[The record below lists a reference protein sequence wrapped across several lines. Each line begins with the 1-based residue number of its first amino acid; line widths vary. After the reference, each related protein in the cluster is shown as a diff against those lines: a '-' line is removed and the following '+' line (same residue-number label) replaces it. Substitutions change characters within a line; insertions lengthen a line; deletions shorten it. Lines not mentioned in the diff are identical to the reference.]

1 MIIIVLGVVFALV
14 LACVLG
20 LFFSLKNK
28 SKLTQN
34 NLMFTQM
41 ADQMADQMTDQIV
54 SQSRNI
60 INDQSQKQ
68 TIEIIKQM
76 QEQKD
81 QLFNLLQQLQTQQQ
95 KTSGENFQKAREEQM
110 KFFKDNMTTHVQY
123 LNTSMQKLTD
133 MTERRLKEMNELV
146 ADKLASG
153 FEKTSKVFADIMKRL
168 ALIDNAQQKIEALSE
183 NVVSLQSLLDNKSAR
198 GAFGEV
204 QLNTLLE
211 NMLSNAH
218 YELQSVLSN
227 QKRADCLLKLPQ
239 PMGNLVIDAKFPL
252 ENYQRYIDAKPQ
264 SSELQSYLSAFKRD
278 IKKHIND
285 IADKYIIEG
294 ETADSAVM
302 FVPSEA
308 VFAKIHADL
317 PDVVQYSHNSRVW
330 ITSPTTMM
338 AILTTVKA
346 VIKDGAT
353 RKQVHLI
360 QKHLGVLAKDFSR
373 FSKRMDGLKKHISQA
388 KDDVDSVGISTD
400 KIIKHFDKIESVEL
414 DDLDELGSLD
424 DIDKIGDLGNLDN
437 LDNIQKIADVE
448 D

>member
-1 MIIIVLGVVFALV
+1 MIVLIIGVVFSLILV
-14 LACVLG
+14 CVIG
-20 LFFSLKNK
+20 LIISLKNK
-28 SKLTQN
+28 YNGTKYDLIFSQIS
-34 NLMFTQM
+34 
-41 ADQMADQMTDQIV
+41 DQI
-54 SQSRNI
+54 SDQIIEQSRNI

-81 QLFNLLQQLQTQQQ
+81 QLFSLLQQQQIQ
-95 KTSGENFQKAREEQM
+95 QYKTLEENFQKAREEQM
-110 KFFKDNMTTHVQY
+110 KFFKDNMATHIQY

-211 NMLSNAH
+211 NMLSNVH

-264 SSELQSYLSAFKRD
+264 SSELQGYLSAFKRD
-278 IKKHIND
+278 VKKHIND
-285 IADKYIIEG
+285 ISDKYIIEG

-302 FVPSEA
+302 FVPSESI
-308 VFAKIHADL
+308 FAKIHADL
-317 PDVVQYSHNSRVW
+317 PDIVQYSHDARVW

-360 QKHLGVLAKDFSR
+360 QKHLRVLAKDFSR

-414 DDLDELGSLD
+414 DDLEDLGNLS
-424 DIDKIGDLGNLDN
+424 DIDKIGDISNF
-437 LDNIQKIADVE
+437 DNIKKITDLE

>member
-1 MIIIVLGVVFALV
+1 MIIVILGVVFALV

-41 ADQMADQMTDQIV
+41 ADQMADQMTDQIL

-95 KTSGENFQKAREEQM
+95 KDFGENFQKAREEQM
-110 KFFKDNMTTHVQY
+110 RFFKDNMTTHVQY

-153 FEKTSKVFADIMKRL
+153 FEKTSKVFADIMTRL

-204 QLNTLLE
+204 QLNTLLA
-211 NMLSNAH
+211 NMLSSAH

-317 PDVVQYSHNSRVW
+317 PDIVQYSHNSRVW

>member
-1 MIIIVLGVVFALV
+1 MIIVILGVVFALV

-95 KTSGENFQKAREEQM
+95 KTSADNFQKAREEQM

-153 FEKTSKVFADIMKRL
+153 FEKTSKVFADIMTRL

-183 NVVSLQSLLDNKSAR
+183 NVVS
-198 GAFGEV
+198 F
-204 QLNTLLE
+204 
-211 NMLSNAH
+211 
-218 YELQSVLSN
+218 
-227 QKRADCLLKLPQ
+227 
-239 PMGNLVIDAKFPL
+239 
-252 ENYQRYIDAKPQ
+252 
-264 SSELQSYLSAFKRD
+264 
-278 IKKHIND
+278 
-285 IADKYIIEG
+285 
-294 ETADSAVM
+294 
-302 FVPSEA
+302 A
-308 VFAKIHADL
+308 VFI
-317 PDVVQYSHNSRVW
+317 R
-330 ITSPTTMM
+330 
-338 AILTTVKA
+338 
-346 VIKDGAT
+346 
-353 RKQVHLI
+353 
-360 QKHLGVLAKDFSR
+360 
-373 FSKRMDGLKKHISQA
+373 
-388 KDDVDSVGISTD
+388 
-400 KIIKHFDKIESVEL
+400 
-414 DDLDELGSLD
+414 
-424 DIDKIGDLGNLDN
+424 
-437 LDNIQKIADVE
+437 
-448 D
+448 

>member
-1 MIIIVLGVVFALV
+1 
-14 LACVLG
+14 
-20 LFFSLKNK
+20 
-28 SKLTQN
+28 
-34 NLMFTQM
+34 
-41 ADQMADQMTDQIV
+41 
-54 SQSRNI
+54 
-60 INDQSQKQ
+60 
-68 TIEIIKQM
+68 
-76 QEQKD
+76 
-81 QLFNLLQQLQTQQQ
+81 
-95 KTSGENFQKAREEQM
+95 
-110 KFFKDNMTTHVQY
+110 
-123 LNTSMQKLTD
+123 MQKLTD

-211 NMLSNAH
+211 NMLSNVH

-264 SSELQSYLSAFKRD
+264 SSELQGYLSAFKRD
-278 IKKHIND
+278 VKKHIND
-285 IADKYIIEG
+285 ISDKYIIEG

-302 FVPSEA
+302 FVPSESI
-308 VFAKIHADL
+308 FAKIHADL
-317 PDVVQYSHNSRVW
+317 PDIVQYSHDARVW

-360 QKHLGVLAKDFSR
+360 QKHLRVLAKDFSR

-414 DDLDELGSLD
+414 DDLEDLGNLS
-424 DIDKIGDLGNLDN
+424 DIDKIGDISNF
-437 LDNIQKIADVE
+437 DNIKKITDLE

>member
-1 MIIIVLGVVFALV
+1 MIIVILGV
-14 LACVLG
+14 CVLI
-20 LFFSLKNK
+20 LAFVFVFVISSKKQARYKQDSFMAEFSDHML
-28 SKLTQN
+28 
-34 NLMFTQM
+34 
-41 ADQMADQMTDQIV
+41 DQCRHVITE
-54 SQSRNI
+54 
-60 INDQSQKQ
+60 QSQKQ

-81 QLFNLLQQLQTQQQ
+81 QLFSLLHQFQTQQQ
-95 KTSGENFQKAREEQM
+95 KVLSENFQKARSEQM
-110 KFFKDNMTTHVQY
+110 SFFKDNMSTHVQY
-123 LNTSMQKLTD
+123 LNTSMQKLTET
-133 MTERRLKEMNELV
+133 TEKRLKEMNDVV
-146 ADKLASG
+146 AEKLSSG
-153 FEKTSKVFADIMKRL
+153 FEKTSKVFADIIKRL

-204 QLNTLLE
+204 QLNALLE
-211 NMLSNAH
+211 NMLSNVN
-218 YELQSVLSN
+218 YELQCVLSN

-239 PMGNLVIDAKFPL
+239 PMGNLVIDSKFPL
-252 ENYQRYIDAKPQ
+252 ENYQRYIDAKPG
-264 SSELQSYLSAFKRD
+264 SSEIQSFLTAFKRD

-285 IADKYIIEG
+285 ISDKYIIEG
-294 ETADSAVM
+294 ETADSAIM

-308 VFAKIHADL
+308 VFAKIHSDL
-317 PDVVQYSHNSRVW
+317 PDIVQLSHQSRVW

-414 DDLDELGSLD
+414 DDLGELGEIGD
-424 DIDKIGDLGNLDN
+424 MGDIDNLGDLDKLSSETSDNNLD
-437 LDNIQKIADVE
+437 QVAIAE

>member
-1 MIIIVLGVVFALV
+1 MIIVILGVVFV
-14 LACVLG
+14 ILACIFGFMISSKKQTKYKQESFLAE
-20 LFFSLKNK
+20 FSDHIL
-28 SKLTQN
+28 
-34 NLMFTQM
+34 
-41 ADQMADQMTDQIV
+41 DQCRHVITE
-54 SQSRNI
+54 
-60 INDQSQKQ
+60 QSQKQ

-81 QLFNLLQQLQTQQQ
+81 QLFSLLQQFQVQQQ
-95 KTSGENFQKAREEQM
+95 KGLSENFQKARSEQM
-110 KFFKDNMTTHVQY
+110 SFFKDNMSTHVQY
-123 LNTSMQKLTD
+123 LNTSMNKLTE
-133 MTERRLKEMNELV
+133 MTEKRLKEMNEVV
-146 ADKLASG
+146 AEKLSTG

-183 NVVSLQSLLDNKSAR
+183 NVVSLQSLLDNKSTR

-239 PMGNLVIDAKFPL
+239 PMGNLVIDSKFPL
-252 ENYQRYIDAKPQ
+252 ENYQRYIDARPG
-264 SSELQSYLSAFKRD
+264 SSEIQTFLTAFKRD

-285 IADKYIIEG
+285 ISDKYIIEG

-317 PDVVQYSHNSRVW
+317 PDVVQHSHNSRVW

-414 DDLDELGSLD
+414 DDLDKLT
-424 DIDKIGDLGNLDN
+424 DLGDVTSFDQISSDVDIVNNSGVRDN
-437 LDNIQKIADVE
+437 LDHSAITE